1 MQRTALAAA
10 AALLLA
16 ALFPTLA
23 GAYSFEPTELEWA
36 SWPDYCKARYVTTN
50 VGTGSKFSRTFTM
63 AQSEVQRRRIGDA
76 SFLHVHHYC
85 AGIVWLSRAKV
96 ESDPV
101 HHKFYLELANTEV
114 SYTYE
119 RIPESSPIYPVVS
132 VNMARAKLEVGQRDE
147 AIAAVEHAAEVQPQ
161 DPRPYVGMAVIYRDL
176 KRLDLARDAL
186 LKGDTATEGS
196 SAEIQYTLGLVYFE
210 LNDKEQ
216 ALAYARKAYAKDYP
230 LPGLQQ
236 KLKRAGYWPD

>member
-1 MQRTALAAA
+1 MQRTALAS
-10 AALLLA
+10 AALVLA
-16 ALFPTLA
+16 CLFPTVSS
-23 GAYSFEPTELEWA
+23 AYSFEPTDLEWA
-36 SWPDYCKARYVTTN
+36 SWPEYCRARYVTTN
-50 VGTGSKFSRTFTM
+50 IGEGSKLSQRYS
-63 AQSEVQRRRIGDA
+63 QSQVLTQRRAIGEP

-85 AGIVWLSRAKV
+85 AGIIWLSRAKI
-96 ESDPV
+96 ESRPEHRKSD
-101 HHKFYLELANTEV
+101 LEYANTEI
-114 SYTYE
+114 SYTFD
-119 RIPESSPIYPVVS
+119 RIPDTSPIYPTVA
-132 VNMARAKLEVGQRDE
+132 VNMGRARLALGDPEN
-147 AIAAVEHAAEVQPQ
+147 AIAAVEHAVEVHPT
-161 DPRPYVGMAVIYRDL
+161 DPRPYIGMAVIYRDM
-176 KRLDLARDAL
+176 KKLDLARDAL